1 MAINLSAN
9 TKTTGPVSQEV
20 FDPNIGFKSGL
31 EGLAR
36 GIGQAGQAAGNLAQK
51 IHTKN
56 DNVSKQ
62 LAATNY
68 NVAVTEMNS
77 AYNTYDTVIS
87 NEASSKEQIAEAT
100 AAYSRFQGEL
110 THDKIDLSQDADES
124 YYKKY
129 IPQLTA
135 VRNSLDTARKTKAAS
150 TRQLKSIN
158 QERAQI
164 HQQNAALT
172 GAPSSSHA
180 INQIDSIVA
189 SYEENHVFNV
199 NDRDFIDKQ
208 LYADFNETLDTT
220 ISKLTDDSFPP
231 ADAEV
236 ELLLLKERI
245 ETFENLDS
253 PRSKA
258 ASTSALV
265 KVNNKLAALGKAG
278 DKIRIERD
286 IAHAEASVENG
297 KAAMI
302 RVRESLDDTT
312 NIPAALEVESLTA
325 LALEKFPDHVS
336 ETVVN
341 GQNKL
346 LGERILYGV
355 TDTGVSNLGEAALFV
370 LNGGDFTGLSAEA
383 YKLGNWDR
391 SDLANNPEVM
401 ALQQKIVAEEVTVIK
416 KGLAEGDFSV
426 LSRIDSGY
434 AKAWK
439 ELHTTQDPDKRAI
452 LWRGLKERSEQYRK
466 DSNFKDLFS
475 GTRAFGIM
483 PKTDVAF
490 SKLQNDQKI
499 GYLEELQKL
508 NGSGVY
514 SFTQT
519 LQNSSL
525 SSDREI
531 GNFMKLHQAGLA
543 DEALEDLNR
552 GSSINAGS
560 AMTFT
565 DKDGNVSTVASSAAS
580 TLRNNMVEEGM
591 ITPLYRQRL
600 AASRA
605 GDVELASM
613 LEKIELSQIASA
625 VNANPSANLKEVYAN
640 LAETQKVYI
649 DALGKKELTENET
662 IFTVPTL
669 NPNNVR
675 QAHIRKNVS
684 PKQQSELY
692 LDSLQSVV
700 AEALTDQEIAST
712 DLLKKVRTLKS
723 LEGTADR
730 ANVAEDKAT
739 NDQKSSRVARR
750 DALDDRIAARQK
762 AEAFRS
768 SLPTTYDRVE
778 ENKEYVN
785 GLFKR
790 KVAGGLPIGDFSDIV
805 VLGDPPIDYVVP
817 RIKVEGKNEWIPI
830 PTPSGKPFMIP
841 VNDIYDR
848 VFLVLNTSAP
858 ASSIAEV
865 TDLNRGP

>member
-36 GIGQAGQAAGNLAQK
+36 GIGQAGQAAGNLSQK
-51 IHTKN
+51 IHTKK
-56 DNVSKQ
+56 DNVSKE

-77 AYNTYDTVIS
+77 AYDNYDQVIS
-87 NEASSKEQIAEAT
+87 NEASTKEQIAEAT
-100 AAYSRFQGEL
+100 AKYSRFQGEL
-110 THDKIDLSQDADES
+110 TYDKIDSNQDANES
-124 YYKKY
+124 YYKSY
-129 IPQLTA
+129 VPRLTA
-135 VRNSLDTARKTKAAS
+135 ARDALDLNRQTKADNV
-150 TRQLKSIN
+150 RQL
-158 QERAQI
+158 RAIKGQVANI
-164 HQQNAALT
+164 SQHTSALT
-172 GAPSSSHA
+172 GAPSASHT
-180 INQIDSIVA
+180 ITEIDLIVA
-189 SYEENHVFNV
+189 SHEENHVFDV
-199 NDRDFIDKQ
+199 NDRDFIDKE
-208 LYADFNETLDTT
+208 LYTNFDKTLGTT
-220 ISKLTDDSFPP
+220 ISRLTDDSFPP
-231 ADAEV
+231 AEAEV
-236 ELLLLKERI
+236 ELLKLKERL
-245 ETFENLDS
+245 ETLEDLEN

-258 ASTSALV
+258 AATSAIV
-265 KVNNKLAALGKAG
+265 KVNSQLIAIGKAG

-286 IAHAEASVENG
+286 IAHAKALVENG
-297 KAAMI
+297 EASMI
-302 RVRESLDDTT
+302 RVRESLDATT
-312 NIPAALEVESLTA
+312 NIPSALEVESLTA
-325 LALEKFPDHVS
+325 LALGKFPDHVPK
-336 ETVVN
+336 TVVRD
-341 GQNKL
+341 QNKL
-346 LGERILYGV
+346 IGERILYGV
-355 TDTGVSNLGEAALFV
+355 TDIGISNLGEAALFV

-401 ALQQKIVAEEVTVIK
+401 ALQQKLVAEEVTVIK

-560 AMTFT
+560 GLEFT
-565 DKDGNVSTVASSAAS
+565 DKDGNVKVVASSSATTS
-580 TLRNNMVEEGM
+580 RKSMTEKGLM
-591 ITPLYRQRL
+591 TPLSRQAM

-625 VNANPSANLKEVYAN
+625 VNAKPTATLKEIYEN
-640 LAETQKVYI
+640 LVGQQQVYI
-649 DALGKKELTENET
+649 DALGKKELSKNET

-669 NPNNVR
+669 NPNNAR
-675 QAHIRKNVS
+675 QAYIRKNVS

-692 LDSLQSVV
+692 LDSLQSVF

-723 LEGTADR
+723 LEGAADR

-739 NDQKSSRVARR
+739 NDRKSSRVARR
-750 DALDDRIAARQK
+750 DAFDDRTTAGQE

-768 SLPTTYDRVE
+768 SIAETTIDRAG

-790 KVAGGLPIGDFSDIV
+790 TVAGGLPIGDFSDIV
-805 VLGDPPIDYVVP
+805 VLGDPPIEYVVP
-817 RIKVEGKNEWIPI
+817 RTKVKNENKWIPI

-841 VNDIYDR
+841 VNDIYER
-848 VFLVLNTSAP
+848 VFLVLNGD
-858 ASSIAEV
+858 SSTIAEV